1 MKILFRVDGGPN
13 VGLGHL
19 IRSIA
24 IARKLKEDY
33 NDTNICFLTN
43 GNQFSTNLLSQ
54 SGFQYILQEKQS
66 EESFITDTVKNVHAD
81 VLFIDK
87 LFPYEPVFIRE
98 VRKHTRL
105 CMFHN
110 LCDGA
115 FECNQ
120 FILPASHISD
130 KVLQD
135 KRWTTGK
142 VKLFEGFPYIVLN
155 DKILILKRKSNI
167 NTHPMHIVLTT
178 GGSDPKGVMIQLL
191 EYLVDFEIKNIKI
204 TALIGEIFSHIDE
217 VENLRGN
224 LCHNISIIPF
234 NYTDFANADLA
245 VNTFGVSTYE
255 LIYLGIPALS
265 IGHAK
270 QNARGSYLLAKK
282 YGFTQDLGLFDD
294 LTQRKFLSTLNTV
307 ITDPTKLEKMQ
318 EKSFGVIDG
327 FGAKRV
333 AELIN
338 ILGSA

>member
-204 TALIGEIFSHIDE
+204 TALIGETFSHIDE

>member
-1 MKILFRVDGGPN
+1 VKILFRVDGGPN

-204 TALIGEIFSHIDE
+204 TALIGETFSHIDE